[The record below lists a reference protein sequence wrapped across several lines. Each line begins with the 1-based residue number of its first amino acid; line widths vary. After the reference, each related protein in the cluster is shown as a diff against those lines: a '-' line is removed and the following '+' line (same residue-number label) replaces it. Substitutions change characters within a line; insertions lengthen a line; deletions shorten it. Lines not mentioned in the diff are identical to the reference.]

1 MIVFPPELERE
12 AFRIS
17 NGEYGWTR
25 EQIPQVVGIVRS
37 HQFAILGGEL
47 WWVVDGILNPRAGI
61 PQRSGPPGVYSWT
74 TERRLWE
81 SWTSFADRGATEA
94 LDAVNRWPAPE
105 DLQLDLPGQIL
116 YNLCWVSEDKF
127 KTLKLNRPSLNY
139 PPR

>member
-1 MIVFPPELERE
+1 MIVFPSELERE
-12 AFRIS
+12 AYRTS

-25 EQIPQVVGIVRS
+25 AQIPQVVEIVRS
-37 HQFAILGGEL
+37 HQLVILGGEL
-47 WWVVDGILNPRAGI
+47 WWRGEGSLIYAGI
-61 PQRSGPPGVYSWT
+61 PQRSGPPGIYYWT

-81 SWTSFADRGATEA
+81 SWTNFADRGATEA
-94 LDAVNRWPAPE
+94 LDAANRWPAPE
-105 DLQLDLPGQIL
+105 DLPLDLPGQIL